1 MKKNLFILFMAV
13 IALCS
18 CEPHVIVS
26 PGSTITKSDTT
37 RMGYRSIISYKY
49 MQYTADSA
57 LLKVAVEARKNATM
71 PYTHAELTIGGGP
84 TIVADSLPM
93 QVEIA
98 IPIIDDS
105 TILVKHLCWADSVD
119 SVVYKEPLLYE
130 VPVHKG
136 EIINHNPD
144 TVASYYYYLELV
156 SAVSSSTTITVQ

>member
-18 CEPHVIVS
+18 CEPHVIVP

-37 RMGYRSIISYKY
+37 RVGYRSIISYKY

-57 LLKVAVEARKNATM
+57 LLKIAVEEREDATAS
-71 PYTHAELTIGGGP
+71 YTHAELTIGGEP

-93 QVEIA
+93 QVEMT

-105 TILVKHLCWADSVD
+105 TILVKHLCWVDTLDSVM
-119 SVVYKEPLLYE
+119 YKEPLLYE
-130 VPVHKG
+130 VQVHKG

-144 TVASYYYYLELV
+144 TVASYFYNIELISTISV
-156 SAVSSSTTITVQ
+156 STSITLH